1 MSRWIPR
8 IGRPVRRQGAQTYLL
23 LMLLSFAAV
32 VALTRL
38 LLYLTGYPQLGGG
51 ALHIAHVLW
60 GGLALFSAALLPL
73 IYANRWAYPAG
84 AVLAGIGMGLFMD
97 EVGKFTTQDHDYFF
111 APAAPIIYAFFLL
124 SVLLYLQVRRPRQ
137 REARAELY
145 SVLEGLE
152 DVLDHDLEPDEH
164 SSLMLRLD
172 YAQRNA
178 SEPEIRR
185 MADSLLAFL
194 APATSLAPDRPD
206 VIERL
211 LLRWNRFE
219 SAWLGRGRL
228 KLALILA
235 LAALG
240 LTSVIHLSEVLLAT
254 RTPGG
259 LEGLVADLV
268 AVGRV
273 NSAAGLAWFSAR
285 IALEGAVGA
294 ILIVAAILLALGRE
308 RFALGLGFLG
318 LLLSL
323 AGLNLLVFYFE
334 QFSSIALAALQ
345 FAVLLA
351 LLHYQRRGVRASYE
365 SLRRTSEA
373 REH

>member
-1 MSRWIPR
+1 VSRWIPR

-97 EVGKFTTQDHDYFF
+97 EVGKFITQNNDYFF

-351 LLHYQRRGVRASYE
+351 LLRYQRRGVRASYE

>member
-1 MSRWIPR
+1 VSRWIPR

-97 EVGKFTTQDHDYFF
+97 EVGKFITQNNDYFF

-219 SAWLGRGRL
+219 SAWLDRGRL

-351 LLHYQRRGVRASYE
+351 LLRYQRRGVRASYE

>member
-1 MSRWIPR
+1 
-8 IGRPVRRQGAQTYLL
+8 
-23 LMLLSFAAV
+23 MLLSFAAV

-97 EVGKFTTQDHDYFF
+97 EVGKFITQNNDYFF